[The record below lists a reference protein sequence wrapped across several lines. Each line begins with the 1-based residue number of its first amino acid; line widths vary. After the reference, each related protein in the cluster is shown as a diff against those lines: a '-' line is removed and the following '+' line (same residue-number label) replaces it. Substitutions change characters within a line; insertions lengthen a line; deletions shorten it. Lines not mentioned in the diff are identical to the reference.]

1 MSNQKS
7 PPSANICG
15 HRIKI
20 ARVEANMNQLELAT
34 LLSTDYDLIVG
45 QNAISRMEKGERFV
59 RDYEIIIL
67 AKALNKHPMW
77 LLFGDQIL
85 KEFVAKDGE

>member
-1 MSNQKS
+1 MSNPKS
-7 PPSANICG
+7 TPHANICG
-15 HRIKI
+15 HRIKV

-34 LLSTDYDLIVG
+34 LLSTDYNLVID
-45 QNAISRMEKGERFV
+45 QNGISRIEKGERFV

-77 LLFGDQIL
+77 LLFGDQIPP
-85 KEFVAKDGE
+85 EFQ